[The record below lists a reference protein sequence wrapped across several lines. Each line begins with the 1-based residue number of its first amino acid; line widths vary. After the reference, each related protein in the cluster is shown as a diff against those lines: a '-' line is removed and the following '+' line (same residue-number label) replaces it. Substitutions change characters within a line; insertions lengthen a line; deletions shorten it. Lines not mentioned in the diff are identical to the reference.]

1 MLTRIIKKKSF
12 LIISSIILILI
23 VYLFPTKKEE
33 TSINNEKN
41 ESNTSIIYLLDQNNY
56 IARVSV
62 ITVNKTSEK
71 QIYELIEYLTE
82 DSSKNNT
89 LKEGF
94 APIIPKNT
102 KLLSIKTENDLAKLN
117 FSKQFL
123 TIDEEKEDKLISSL
137 VYTLTSLE
145 NINKISI
152 YIEGNIL
159 NKMPSGKQI
168 PAIIDRSYGINQK
181 YNVTNIKGSTKTTIY
196 YLSKFK
202 DYYYYVPFTMVN
214 NENKE
219 KIEIIIE
226 ELTSKNVYETSLISY
241 LKDTKEISY
250 EIENNFISLNM
261 SKKLFNDLYESNLIE
276 SVIYTINLSVK
287 DNYTQ
292 KEVIYNIDNQLY
304 KNYYI

>member
-23 VYLFPTKKEE
+23 VYLFPIKKEE

-102 KLLSIKTENDLAKLN
+102 KLLSIKTENDLVKLN

-202 DYYYYVPFTMVN
+202 DYYYYVPFTIVN

-226 ELTSKNVYETSLISY
+226 ELASKNVYETSLISY

>member
-62 ITVNKTSEK
+62 ITVYKTSEK

-102 KLLSIKTENDLAKLN
+102 KLLSIKTENDLVKLN

-226 ELTSKNVYETSLISY
+226 ELASKNVYETSLISY

>member
-33 TSINNEKN
+33 TSINNAKN

-102 KLLSIKTENDLAKLN
+102 KLLSIKTENDLVKLN

-202 DYYYYVPFTMVN
+202 DYYYYVPFTIVN

-226 ELTSKNVYETSLISY
+226 ELASKNVYETSLISY

>member
-33 TSINNEKN
+33 TSINNAKN

-102 KLLSIKTENDLAKLN
+102 KLLSIKTENDLVKLN

-226 ELTSKNVYETSLISY
+226 ELASKNVYETSLISY

>member
-102 KLLSIKTENDLAKLN
+102 KLLSINTENDLVKLN

-226 ELTSKNVYETSLISY
+226 ELASKNVYETSLISY

>member
-1 MLTRIIKKKSF
+1 
-12 LIISSIILILI
+12 
-23 VYLFPTKKEE
+23 
-33 TSINNEKN
+33 
-41 ESNTSIIYLLDQNNY
+41 
-56 IARVSV
+56 
-62 ITVNKTSEK
+62 
-71 QIYELIEYLTE
+71 
-82 DSSKNNT
+82 
-89 LKEGF
+89 
-94 APIIPKNT
+94 
-102 KLLSIKTENDLAKLN
+102 
-117 FSKQFL
+117 
-123 TIDEEKEDKLISSL
+123 
-137 VYTLTSLE
+137 
-145 NINKISI
+145 
-152 YIEGNIL
+152 
-159 NKMPSGKQI
+159 MPSGKQI

-226 ELTSKNVYETSLISY
+226 ELASKNVYETSLISY

>member
-102 KLLSIKTENDLAKLN
+102 KLLSIKTENDLVKLN

-202 DYYYYVPFTMVN
+202 DYYYYVPFTIVN

-226 ELTSKNVYETSLISY
+226 ELASKNVYETSLISY

>member
-102 KLLSIKTENDLAKLN
+102 KLLSIKTENDLVKLN

-226 ELTSKNVYETSLISY
+226 ELASKNVYETSLISY

-250 EIENNFISLNM
+250 EIENNFLSLNM